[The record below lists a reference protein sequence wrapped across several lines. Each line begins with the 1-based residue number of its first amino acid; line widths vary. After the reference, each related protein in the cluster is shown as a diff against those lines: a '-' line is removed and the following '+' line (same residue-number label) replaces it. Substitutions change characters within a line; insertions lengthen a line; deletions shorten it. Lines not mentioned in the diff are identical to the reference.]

1 MFFPVLKPGELVYS
15 AVARAGIAAG
25 IVSHKQLLD
34 VVYSDRK
41 VVATLD
47 LPCQLEAIASHL
59 HGTGRFPIQ
68 TLLYQHTLFP
78 LYAPFMDEGK
88 RIKAKKLMEA
98 KSQGAVHMTLG
109 VAASRLKAP
118 KHFRY
123 CEFCYNEQISESGE
137 GYWLREWFLPGLAV
151 CAKHK
156 LPLITFEQGASTHRH
171 YYQALYPHNLT
182 PKVTTQSGEHDTAWL
197 SLDLELVV
205 KAAQLLSSSETRS
218 PNKAQWSQFYFR
230 LAQDH
235 GLTRGENID
244 HGLLYNRLSNY
255 YSPAYLASKGLL
267 IEPRS
272 DTNWLRTMFR
282 KHRKSFNYLQH
293 LIVWRVFLPEWSVSD
308 ILGKVTQQSMKKT
321 RIQKEQNTSKTAL
334 LTEDKPTA
342 EIHEKR
348 GLWRVL
354 VERYGVKKARN
365 VNPGGAVY
373 IWLYRHDNDWLMSFN
388 RKNKQSYSS
397 TSFKKVDWTSRDRQT
412 VRGLFQILY
421 SSDFE
426 PVSRR
431 MSKRWFLQQFSQVA
445 TLSKHIEKLPLTA
458 AFLERYSET
467 ITEYQLRRVA
477 MYMSEQKLKNI
488 EYRAWKMFRSVGL
501 SKERM
506 TMTTEQALVDM
517 GYYFR

>member
-1 MFFPVLKPGELVYS
+1 VFFPVLKPDELVYS

-59 HGTGRFPIQ
+59 HGTGLFPIQ
-68 TLLYQHTLFP
+68 TLLYQHTLLP
-78 LYAPFMDEGK
+78 LYAPFVDEGK

-156 LPLITFEQGASTHRH
+156 LPLIKFEQGASTHRH
-171 YYQALYPHNLT
+171 SYQALYPPNLN
-182 PKVTTQSGEHDTAWL
+182 PKVTTQSGDYDASWL
-197 SLDLELVV
+197 SLDLELTI
-205 KAAQLLSSSETRS
+205 KAAELLNLSETPS
-218 PNKAQWSQFYFR
+218 PNKTQWSQFYFR

-235 GLTRGENID
+235 GLTRGKNID

-255 YSPAYLASKGLL
+255 YPPAYLSSKGLF
-267 IEPRS
+267 IEPQS
-272 DTNWLRTMFR
+272 DTNWLRTIFR

-293 LIVWRVFLPEWSVSD
+293 LIVWRVFLPEFSVAD
-308 ILGKVTQQSMKKT
+308 ILGIVTQHDMKKAGM
-321 RIQKEQNTSKTAL
+321 QKVKNISKTVFSNNYK
-334 LTEDKPTA
+334 LTP
-342 EIHEKR
+342 EINEKR
-348 GLWRVL
+348 DLWRVL
-354 VERYGVKKARN
+354 VARYGIKTARN
-365 VNPGGAVY
+365 VNHGGALY
-373 IWLYRHDNDWLMSFN
+373 AWLYRHDNDWLMSFN
-388 RKNKQSYSS
+388 RKNKQSDSS
-397 TSFKKVDWTSRDRQT
+397 TSFRKVDWASRDRRT
-412 VRGLFQILY
+412 VRGMFQILY
-421 SSDFE
+421 KSDFE

-431 MSKRWFLQQFSQVA
+431 MSKRWFLQQFSQEA
-445 TLSKHIEKLPLTA
+445 TLSKNIDKLPLTA
-458 AFLERYSET
+458 AFLDRYSET

-477 MYMSEQKLKNI
+477 MYVSEKKLKNS
-488 EYRAWKMFRSVGL
+488 EYRPWEMLRGVGL
-501 SKERM
+501 SKQRM
-506 TMTTEQALVDM
+506 TMSTEQALVDL
-517 GYYFR
+517 GYYFS